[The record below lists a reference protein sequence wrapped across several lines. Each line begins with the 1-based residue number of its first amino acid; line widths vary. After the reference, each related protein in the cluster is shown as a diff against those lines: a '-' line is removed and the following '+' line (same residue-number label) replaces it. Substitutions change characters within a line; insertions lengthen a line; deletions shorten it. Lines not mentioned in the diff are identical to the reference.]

1 MSFEV
6 LDDSADPIAPVSIT
20 HSVDEIRNDGRVE
33 QHYNFLDY
41 RFERDG
47 FSVRARAYLDDIE
60 TVTLM
65 LEPLPIGDVGERLV
79 ADIREYLERR
89 YASVELLTA
98 ETTP

>member
-6 LDDSADPIAPVSIT
+6 LDNSADPIAPVSIT

-41 RFERDG
+41 LFERDG
-47 FSVRARAYLDDIE
+47 FSIRARAYLDDIE
-60 TVTLM
+60 TVTVM
-65 LEPLPIGDVGERLV
+65 LEPRPVGGAGERLV
-79 ADIREYLERR
+79 ADIRKYLERR
-89 YASVELLTA
+89 YASVEQLSA